1 MATKG
6 GTVRKVWVFALS
18 ILICMAFSQN
28 AWAASNIGLQRI
40 GVDAGLVDVDGGGS
54 TLGLGLTADMGTF
67 SKDVGFSLH
76 ANYWNDTEESF
87 GAEAG
92 VRDLSFGGPARYMFH
107 MDSPK
112 FQPYAGAGLGL
123 HFYRASVSIPDMDLG
138 GGVIIPGEEM
148 SDTSTKLG
156 MDLNGGFNVPMSAK
170 TDFTTDLTYTLSD
183 IDQFSLKAGVSF
195 KVGN

>member
-18 ILICMAFSQN
+18 ILICMALSQN

-67 SKDVGFSLH
+67 SKDVRFSLH
-76 ANYWNDTEESF
+76 ANYWNDNEESF

-92 VRDLSFGGPARYMFH
+92 VRDISFGGRARYMFH

>member
-1 MATKG
+1 MK
-6 GTVRKVWVFALS
+6 KIWVFALS
-18 ILICMAFSQN
+18 FLFCIAFSQD

-40 GVDAGLVDVDGGGS
+40 GVDAGLVDVQDGGS
-54 TLGLGLTADMGTF
+54 TLGLGLSADMGTF
-67 SKDVGFSLH
+67 SKDVRFSLH
-76 ANYWNDTEESF
+76 ASYWNDTEESF

-92 VRDLSFGGPARYMFH
+92 IRDISFGARARYMFH

-112 FQPYAGAGLGL
+112 FQPYAGGGLGL

-148 SDTSTKLG
+148 SDTTTKLG
-156 MDLNGGFNVPMSAK
+156 MDLNGGFLVPMSAK

>member
-1 MATKG
+1 MK
-6 GTVRKVWVFALS
+6 KVWVFALS
-18 ILICMAFSQN
+18 FVICMAFSQN
-28 AWAASNIGLQRI
+28 AWATSNIGLRAI
-40 GVDAGLVDVDGGGS
+40 GVDAGLVDVQDGGS
-54 TLGLGLTADMGTF
+54 TLGLGLSADMGTF
-67 SKDVGFSLH
+67 SKDVRFSLH

-92 VRDLSFGGPARYMFH
+92 IRDISFGARARYMFQ

-112 FQPYAGAGLGL
+112 FQPYAGGGLGL
-123 HFYRASVSIPDMDLG
+123 HFYRASVTIPAIDLG

>member
-18 ILICMAFSQN
+18 ILICMALSQN

-67 SKDVGFSLH
+67 SKDVRFSLH

-92 VRDLSFGGPARYMFH
+92 VRDISFGGRARYMFH

>member
-1 MATKG
+1 MKKT
-6 GTVRKVWVFALS
+6 WVFALS
-18 ILICMAFSQN
+18 FLFCIAFSQN

-40 GVDAGLVDVDGGGS
+40 GVDAGLVDVQDGGS
-54 TLGLGLTADMGTF
+54 TLGLGLSADMGTF
-67 SKDVGFSLH
+67 SKDVRFSLH

-92 VRDLSFGGPARYMFH
+92 IRDISFGARARYMFH

-112 FQPYAGAGLGL
+112 FQPYAGGGLGL

-148 SDTSTKLG
+148 SDTTTKLG

>member
-1 MATKG
+1 MKKAM
-6 GTVRKVWVFALS
+6 VIALAFV
-18 ILICMAFSQN
+18 ICMAFSQN
-28 AWAASNIGLQRI
+28 AWATSNIGLQRFGI
-40 GVDAGLVDVDGGGS
+40 NGGLVDVQDGGS
-54 TLGLGLTADMGTF
+54 TLGLGLSADMGTIA
-67 SKDVGFSLH
+67 KDVRFSLH
-76 ANYWNDTEESF
+76 ADYWNDTEESF

-92 VRDLSFGGPARYMFH
+92 IRDISFGARARYMFH

-112 FQPYAGAGLGL
+112 FQPYAGGGLGL
-123 HFYRASVSIPDMDLG
+123 HFFRASVTVPDIDLG
-138 GGVIIPGEEM
+138 GGVIIPGEEF
-148 SDTSTKLG
+148 SDTTTKLG

>member
-18 ILICMAFSQN
+18 ILICTAFSQN
-28 AWAASNIGLQRI
+28 AWAASNIGLHRI

-67 SKDVGFSLH
+67 SKDVRFSLH

-92 VRDLSFGGPARYMFH
+92 VRDISFGGRARYMFH

-156 MDLNGGFNVPMSAK
+156 MDLNGGFNVPMSVK

>member
-1 MATKG
+1 
-6 GTVRKVWVFALS
+6 
-18 ILICMAFSQN
+18 
-28 AWAASNIGLQRI
+28 
-40 GVDAGLVDVDGGGS
+40 
-54 TLGLGLTADMGTF
+54 
-67 SKDVGFSLH
+67 
-76 ANYWNDTEESF
+76 
-87 GAEAG
+87 
-92 VRDLSFGGPARYMFH
+92 
-107 MDSPK
+107 
-112 FQPYAGAGLGL
+112 
-123 HFYRASVSIPDMDLG
+123 MDLG

>member
-1 MATKG
+1 
-6 GTVRKVWVFALS
+6 
-18 ILICMAFSQN
+18 
-28 AWAASNIGLQRI
+28 
-40 GVDAGLVDVDGGGS
+40 VDAGIVDVDGGGS
-54 TLGLGLTADMGTF
+54 TLGLGVTADMGTF
-67 SKDVGFSLH
+67 AKDVRFSLH
-76 ANYWNDTEESF
+76 GNYWNDTEESF

-92 VRDLSFGGPARYMFH
+92 VRDISFGGRARYMFH

-112 FQPYAGAGLGL
+112 FQPYAGGGLGI
-123 HFYRASVSIPDMDLG
+123 HFYRASVTIPDMDLG

-156 MDLNGGFNVPMSAK
+156 MDLNGGFNVPMSVK

-183 IDQFSLKAGVSF
+183 IDPFSLKAGVSF

>member
-6 GTVRKVWVFALS
+6 GTVRKVWAFALS

-67 SKDVGFSLH
+67 SKDVRFSLH

-92 VRDLSFGGPARYMFH
+92 VRDISFGGRARYMFH

>member
-1 MATKG
+1 MK
-6 GTVRKVWVFALS
+6 KVCVFALS
-18 ILICMAFSQN
+18 ILFCMAFSQN

-67 SKDVGFSLH
+67 SKDVRFSLH
-76 ANYWNDTEESF
+76 GNYWNDTEESF

-92 VRDLSFGGPARYMFH
+92 VRDISFGGRARYMFH

-112 FQPYAGAGLGL
+112 FQPYAGGGLGL
-123 HFYRASVSIPDMDLG
+123 HFYRASVSIPDLDLG